1 MLQLSISKNGA
12 DYMNLENSVLQVPI
26 EDIIPN
32 RFQPRLTFDDRGL
45 EELAAS
51 IKQHGIIQPLVL
63 RRVNDKY
70 EIIAGER
77 RYKAATLAGLT
88 TVPAI
93 ISNIDD
99 NKSAEVAI
107 VENVQRRNLTPI
119 EEARSYKNLLDKGYL
134 TQSELAKKMGISQSA
149 IANKLRLLN
158 LDEEVQEAL
167 LNNQISERH
176 ARSLLV
182 LPNNEEQKRWLNRI
196 LTERLTVRQL
206 DDAIKKEMNTSTTDE
221 DDDTDI
227 PLVRSLDI
235 EAIRKEATELP
246 KINEDSDIAKKLQE
260 IERERMFNPEVIP
273 VEQATN
279 ESKGNFFNFLENE
292 KVNMNME
299 EMNLQA
305 PVINLDLPKR
315 NEEAQ
320 KPEPMPEMV
329 MPKKPELEE
338 NIPTPNIEE
347 PVIAVEDK
355 EELTENEKAAM
366 NFNANF
372 GSNPALGTEPK
383 IDLNAENF
391 DPVNLIDTLDPA
403 YHTKVEEKMGIDLK
417 TAINEIRDAKN
428 TLSEK
433 GFNISMEET
442 DLDDSYQ
449 FTIKI
454 KKN

>member
-1 MLQLSISKNGA
+1 
-12 DYMNLENSVLQVPI
+12 MNLEERVLQVPI

-45 EELAAS
+45 EELASS

-77 RYKAATLAGLT
+77 RYKAATMAGLN

-93 ISNIDD
+93 VSNIDD
-99 NKSAEVAI
+99 NQSAEVAI
-107 VENVQRRNLTPI
+107 VENVQRRNLTPV

-158 LDEEVQEAL
+158 LDEEVQQAL

-182 LPNNEEQKRWLNRI
+182 LSNPEDQKKWLQKI
-196 LTERLTVRQL
+196 IAERLTVRQL
-206 DDAIKKEMNTSTTDE
+206 DDALKSQMSDNSSNNE

-227 PLVRSLDI
+227 PLVKSLDI

-299 EMNLQA
+299 EINLQA
-305 PVINLDLPKR
+305 PAINLDMPKI
-315 NEEAQ
+315 NENFN

-329 MPKKPELEE
+329 MPK
-338 NIPTPNIEE
+338 
-347 PVIAVEDK
+347 VEDNPIK
-355 EELTENEKAAM
+355 NEPTI
-366 NFNANF
+366 NINV
-372 GSNPALGTEPK
+372 TEPK
-383 IDLNAENF
+383 QELTSNEEAALNFNSNFGTNPVINTKPEINLNDDNF

-417 TAINEIRDAKN
+417 TAINEIRDAKD
-428 TLSEK
+428 TLSMK
-433 GFNISMEET
+433 GFNISLEET
-442 DLDDSYQ
+442 DLNDCYQ

>member
-1 MLQLSISKNGA
+1 
-12 DYMNLENSVLQVPI
+12 MNLESSVLQVPI

-45 EELAAS
+45 EELASS

-99 NKSAEVAI
+99 NQSAEVAI

-182 LPNNEEQKRWLNRI
+182 LPNNEEQRKWLKKI
-196 LTERLTVRQL
+196 LAERLTVRQL
-206 DDAIKKEMNTSTTDE
+206 DDAIKAELNANTSNDE
-221 DDDTDI
+221 DDSDI

-246 KINEDSDIAKKLQE
+246 KINAESDIAKKLQE

-299 EMNLQA
+299 EMDLQT
-305 PVINLDLPKR
+305 PVINLDLPKM
-315 NEEAQ
+315 NENIP
-320 KPEPMPEMV
+320 KPEPMPEMT
-329 MPKKPELEE
+329 MPKK
-338 NIPTPNIEE
+338 IEE
-347 PVIAVEDK
+347 QEASNLEAPVIEINKTK
-355 EELTENEKAAM
+355 EELTANEKAAM
-366 NFNANF
+366 NFNSNF
-372 GSNPALGTEPK
+372 GSNRSFIPEQKLS
-383 IDLNAENF
+383 LNDENF
-391 DPVNLIDTLDPA
+391 DPINLIDTLDPT
-403 YHTKVEEKMGIDLK
+403 YHAQVEEKMGIDLK
-417 TAINEIRDAKN
+417 TAINEIRN
-428 TLSEK
+428 TKDSLSEK
-433 GFNISMEET
+433 GFSISLEET
-442 DLDDSYQ
+442 DLNDSYQ

>member
-1 MLQLSISKNGA
+1 
-12 DYMNLENSVLQVPI
+12 MNLEERVLQVPI

-45 EELAAS
+45 EELASS

-77 RYKAATLAGLT
+77 RYKAATMAGLN

-93 ISNIDD
+93 VSNIDD
-99 NKSAEVAI
+99 NQSAEVAI

-158 LDEEVQEAL
+158 LDEEVQQAL

-182 LPNNEEQKRWLNRI
+182 LSNPEDQKKWLQKI
-196 LTERLTVRQL
+196 IAERLTVRQL
-206 DDAIKKEMNTSTTDE
+206 DDALKSQTSDNSSNNE

-299 EMNLQA
+299 EINLQA
-305 PVINLDLPKR
+305 PAINLDMPKI
-315 NEEAQ
+315 NENFN

-329 MPKKPELEE
+329 MPKVEDNPIK
-338 NIPTPNIEE
+338 NE
-347 PVIAVEDK
+347 PVINIDV
-355 EELTENEKAAM
+355 
-366 NFNANF
+366 
-372 GSNPALGTEPK
+372 TEPK
-383 IDLNAENF
+383 QELTSNEEAALNFNSNFGTNPVIDPKPEINLNDDNF

-403 YHTKVEEKMGIDLK
+403 YHNKVEEKMGIDLK
-417 TAINEIRDAKN
+417 TAINEIRDAKD
-428 TLSEK
+428 TLSMK
-433 GFNISMEET
+433 GFNISLEET
-442 DLDDSYQ
+442 DLNDCYQ

>member
-1 MLQLSISKNGA
+1 
-12 DYMNLENSVLQVPI
+12 MNLEERVLQVPI

-45 EELAAS
+45 EELASS

-77 RYKAATLAGLT
+77 RYKAATMAGLS

-93 ISNIDD
+93 VSNIDD
-99 NKSAEVAI
+99 NQSAEVAI

-158 LDEEVQEAL
+158 LDEEVQQAL

-182 LPNNEEQKRWLNRI
+182 LSNPEDQKKWLQKI
-196 LTERLTVRQL
+196 IAERLTVRQL
-206 DDAIKKEMNTSTTDE
+206 DDALKSQMSDNSSNNE

-299 EMNLQA
+299 EINLQA
-305 PVINLDLPKR
+305 PAINLDMPKI
-315 NEEAQ
+315 NENFN
-320 KPEPMPEMV
+320 KEPMPEMV
-329 MPKKPELEE
+329 MPK
-338 NIPTPNIEE
+338 
-347 PVIAVEDK
+347 VEDNPIK
-355 EELTENEKAAM
+355 NEPTI
-366 NFNANF
+366 NINV
-372 GSNPALGTEPK
+372 TEPK
-383 IDLNAENF
+383 QELTSNEEAALNFNSNFGTNPVIDIKPEINLNDDNF

-403 YHTKVEEKMGIDLK
+403 YHNKVEEKMGIDLK
-417 TAINEIRDAKN
+417 TAINEIRDAKD
-428 TLSEK
+428 TLSMK
-433 GFNISMEET
+433 GFNISLEET
-442 DLDDSYQ
+442 DLNDCYQ

>member
-1 MLQLSISKNGA
+1 
-12 DYMNLENSVLQVPI
+12 MNLEERVLQVPI

-45 EELAAS
+45 EELASS

-77 RYKAATLAGLT
+77 RYKAATMAGLS

-93 ISNIDD
+93 VSNIDD
-99 NKSAEVAI
+99 NQSAEVAI
-107 VENVQRRNLTPI
+107 VENVQRRNLTPV

-158 LDEEVQEAL
+158 LDEEVQQAL

-182 LPNNEEQKRWLNRI
+182 LSNPEDQKKWLQKI
-196 LTERLTVRQL
+196 IAERLTVRQL
-206 DDAIKKEMNTSTTDE
+206 DDALKSQMSDNSSNNE

-227 PLVRSLDI
+227 PLVKSLDI

-260 IERERMFNPEVIP
+260 IERERMFNPDVIP

-299 EMNLQA
+299 EINLQA
-305 PVINLDLPKR
+305 PAINLDMPKI
-315 NEEAQ
+315 NENFN
-320 KPEPMPEMV
+320 KEPMPEMV
-329 MPKKPELEE
+329 MPK
-338 NIPTPNIEE
+338 
-347 PVIAVEDK
+347 VEDNPIK
-355 EELTENEKAAM
+355 NEPTI
-366 NFNANF
+366 NINV
-372 GSNPALGTEPK
+372 TEPK
-383 IDLNAENF
+383 QELTSNEEAALNFNSNFGTNPVIDPKPEINLNDDNF

-403 YHTKVEEKMGIDLK
+403 YHNKVEEKMGIDLK
-417 TAINEIRDAKN
+417 TAINEIRNAKD
-428 TLSEK
+428 TLSMK
-433 GFNISMEET
+433 GFNISLEET
-442 DLDDSYQ
+442 DLNDCYQ

>member
-1 MLQLSISKNGA
+1 
-12 DYMNLENSVLQVPI
+12 MNLEERVLQVPI

-45 EELAAS
+45 EELASS

-77 RYKAATLAGLT
+77 RYKAATMAGLS

-93 ISNIDD
+93 VSNIDD
-99 NKSAEVAI
+99 NQSAEVAI

-158 LDEEVQEAL
+158 LDEEVQQAL

-182 LPNNEEQKRWLNRI
+182 LSNPEDQKKWLQKI
-196 LTERLTVRQL
+196 TAERLTVRQL
-206 DDAIKKEMNTSTTDE
+206 DDALKSQMSDNSSNNE

-260 IERERMFNPEVIP
+260 IERERMFNPDVIP

-299 EMNLQA
+299 EINLQA
-305 PVINLDLPKR
+305 PAINLDMPKI
-315 NEEAQ
+315 NENFN
-320 KPEPMPEMV
+320 KEPMPEMV
-329 MPKKPELEE
+329 MPK
-338 NIPTPNIEE
+338 
-347 PVIAVEDK
+347 VEDNPIK
-355 EELTENEKAAM
+355 NEPTI
-366 NFNANF
+366 NINV
-372 GSNPALGTEPK
+372 TEPK
-383 IDLNAENF
+383 QELTSNEEAALNFNSNFGTNPVIDIKPEINLNDDNF

-417 TAINEIRDAKN
+417 TAINEIRDAKD
-428 TLSEK
+428 TLSMK
-433 GFNISMEET
+433 GFNISLEET
-442 DLDDSYQ
+442 DLNDCYQ

>member
-1 MLQLSISKNGA
+1 
-12 DYMNLENSVLQVPI
+12 MNLEERVLQVPI

-45 EELAAS
+45 EELASS

-77 RYKAATLAGLT
+77 RYKAATMAGLN

-93 ISNIDD
+93 VSNIDD
-99 NKSAEVAI
+99 NQSAEVAI

-158 LDEEVQEAL
+158 LDEEVQQAL

-182 LPNNEEQKRWLNRI
+182 LSNPEDQKKWLQKI
-196 LTERLTVRQL
+196 IAERLTVRQL
-206 DDAIKKEMNTSTTDE
+206 DDALKSQMSDNTSNNE

-299 EMNLQA
+299 EINLQA
-305 PVINLDLPKR
+305 PAINLDMPKI
-315 NEEAQ
+315 NENFN
-320 KPEPMPEMV
+320 KEPMPEMV
-329 MPKKPELEE
+329 MPKVE
-338 NIPTPNIEE
+338 NNPIKNE
-347 PVIAVEDK
+347 PVINIDV
-355 EELTENEKAAM
+355 
-366 NFNANF
+366 
-372 GSNPALGTEPK
+372 TEPK
-383 IDLNAENF
+383 QELTSNEEAALNFNSNFGTNPVIDIKPEINLNDDNF

-417 TAINEIRDAKN
+417 TAINEIRDAKD
-428 TLSEK
+428 TLSMK
-433 GFNISMEET
+433 GFNISLEET
-442 DLDDSYQ
+442 DLNDCYQ

>member
-1 MLQLSISKNGA
+1 
-12 DYMNLENSVLQVPI
+12 MNLEERVLQVPI

-45 EELAAS
+45 EELASS

-77 RYKAATLAGLT
+77 RYKAATIAGLS

-158 LDEEVQEAL
+158 LDEEVQQAL
-167 LNNQISERH
+167 LNNEISERH

-182 LPNNEEQKRWLNRI
+182 LPNNEEQKKWLKKIIN
-196 LTERLTVRQL
+196 ERLTVRQL
-206 DDAIKKEMNTSTTDE
+206 DDAIKAGMNTDTSS

-227 PLVRSLDI
+227 PLVKSLDI
-235 EAIRKEATELP
+235 DAIRKEATELP

-260 IERERMFNPEVIP
+260 IERERMFNPEIIP

-279 ESKGNFFNFLENE
+279 ESRGNFFNFLENE

-305 PVINLDLPKR
+305 PVINLDMPKI
-315 NEEAQ
+315 NEAMNQ
-320 KPEPMPEMV
+320 KEPIPEMI
-329 MPKKPELEE
+329 MPQKNESIDNEYETKIEKPELKVE
-338 NIPTPNIEE
+338 NNNSS
-347 PVIAVEDK
+347 
-355 EELTENEKAAM
+355 ELTANEQAAID
-366 NFNANF
+366 FNSNF
-372 GSNPALGTEPK
+372 GSQPVIESTTK
-383 IDLNAENF
+383 VDVTDENF
-391 DPVNLIDTLDPA
+391 DPVNLIDTLDPS
-403 YHTKVEEKMGIDLK
+403 YHAKVEEKMGIDLK
-417 TAINEIRDAKN
+417 TAINEIRNAKDS
-428 TLSEK
+428 LSEK
-433 GFNISMEET
+433 GFNIAMEET
-442 DLDDSYQ
+442 DLEDSYQ

>member
-1 MLQLSISKNGA
+1 
-12 DYMNLENSVLQVPI
+12 MNLEERVLQVPI

-45 EELAAS
+45 EELASS

-77 RYKAATLAGLT
+77 RYKAATMAGLS

-93 ISNIDD
+93 VSNIDD
-99 NKSAEVAI
+99 NQSAEVAI
-107 VENVQRRNLTPI
+107 VENVQRRNLTPV

-158 LDEEVQEAL
+158 LDEEVQQAL

-182 LPNNEEQKRWLNRI
+182 LSNPEDQKKWLQKI
-196 LTERLTVRQL
+196 TAERLTVRQL
-206 DDAIKKEMNTSTTDE
+206 DDALKSQMSDNSSNNE

-227 PLVRSLDI
+227 PLVKSLDI

-260 IERERMFNPEVIP
+260 IERERMFNPDVIP

-299 EMNLQA
+299 EINLQA
-305 PVINLDLPKR
+305 PAINLDMPKI
-315 NEEAQ
+315 NENFN
-320 KPEPMPEMV
+320 KEPMPEMV
-329 MPKKPELEE
+329 MPK
-338 NIPTPNIEE
+338 
-347 PVIAVEDK
+347 VEDNPIK
-355 EELTENEKAAM
+355 NEPTI
-366 NFNANF
+366 NINV
-372 GSNPALGTEPK
+372 TEPK
-383 IDLNAENF
+383 QELTSNEEAALNFNSNFGTNPVIDPKPEINLNDDNF

-403 YHTKVEEKMGIDLK
+403 YHNKVEEKMGIDLK
-417 TAINEIRDAKN
+417 TAINEIRNAKD
-428 TLSEK
+428 TLSMK
-433 GFNISMEET
+433 GFNISLEET
-442 DLDDSYQ
+442 DLNDCYQ

>member
-1 MLQLSISKNGA
+1 
-12 DYMNLENSVLQVPI
+12 MNLENNVLQVPI

-45 EELAAS
+45 EELASS

-158 LDEEVQEAL
+158 LDEEVQQAL

-182 LPNNEEQKRWLNRI
+182 LPNNEEQKKWLKKI

-206 DDAIKKEMNTSTTDE
+206 DDAIKAEMNTGTSNADE
-221 DDDTDI
+221 DDTDI

-246 KINEDSDIAKKLQE
+246 KINDDSDIAKKLQE
-260 IERERMFNPEVIP
+260 IERERMFNPDVIP

-305 PVINLDLPKR
+305 PVINLD
-315 NEEAQ
+315 
-320 KPEPMPEMV
+320 
-329 MPKKPELEE
+329 MPKKNEQYVESSPAINIEPNPLPAAEDLNNQGINNDFQDRELTSNEKQALNFNNNFG
-338 NIPTPNIEE
+338 NINNDLRPNID
-347 PVIAVEDK
+347 VK
-355 EELTENEKAAM
+355 NE
-366 NFNANF
+366 
-372 GSNPALGTEPK
+372 
-383 IDLNAENF
+383 ENF
-391 DPVNLIDTLDPA
+391 DPINLIDTLDPS
-403 YHTKVEEKMGIDLK
+403 YHDKVEEKMGIDLK
-417 TAINEIRDAKN
+417 TAINEIRDAKD
-428 TLSEK
+428 TLSMK
-433 GFNISMEET
+433 GFNISLEET
-442 DLDDSYQ
+442 DLNDYYQ

>member
-1 MLQLSISKNGA
+1 
-12 DYMNLENSVLQVPI
+12 MNLEERVLQVPI

-45 EELAAS
+45 EELASS

-77 RYKAATLAGLT
+77 RYKAATMAGLS

-93 ISNIDD
+93 VSNIDD
-99 NKSAEVAI
+99 NQSAEVAI

-158 LDEEVQEAL
+158 LDEEVQQAL

-182 LPNNEEQKRWLNRI
+182 LSNPEDQKKWLQKI
-196 LTERLTVRQL
+196 TAERLTVRQL
-206 DDAIKKEMNTSTTDE
+206 DDALKSQMSDNSSNNE

-299 EMNLQA
+299 EINLQA
-305 PVINLDLPKR
+305 PAINLDMPKI
-315 NEEAQ
+315 NENFN
-320 KPEPMPEMV
+320 KEPMPEMV
-329 MPKKPELEE
+329 MPK
-338 NIPTPNIEE
+338 
-347 PVIAVEDK
+347 VEDNPIK
-355 EELTENEKAAM
+355 NEPTI
-366 NFNANF
+366 NINV
-372 GSNPALGTEPK
+372 TEPK
-383 IDLNAENF
+383 QELTSNEEAALNFNSNFGTNPVIDIKPEINLNDDNF

-417 TAINEIRDAKN
+417 TAINEIRDAKD
-428 TLSEK
+428 TLSMK
-433 GFNISMEET
+433 GFNISLEET
-442 DLDDSYQ
+442 DLNDCYQ